1 MKHSNKILVMRI
13 TKSYDAHLQRHEPNN
28 LTKKRTDLWWCR
40 VSRDLNDMEK
50 KNVLSDEIIKAWMDD
65 VLQGLLFKTR
75 INVEVQYWKI
85 VQYKKIYIY
94 TYCKNNQSKTIA
106 ALVLY
111 VMDAKKTH
119 TIFRDPTVFSHWEAA
134 RWIIFLNHIYVWLHC
149 MVSLIY
155 ISIDKYHHDDG
166 WNTAVH

>member
-85 VQYKKIYIY
+85 VQYKNIYI
-94 TYCKNNQSKTIA
+94 YCKNNQSKTIA

-155 ISIDKYHHDDG
+155 I
-166 WNTAVH
+166 

>member
-50 KNVLSDEIIKAWMDD
+50 KNVLSNEIIKAWMDD

-85 VQYKKIYIY
+85 VQYKKKNIYVY
-94 TYCKNNQSKTIA
+94 TVKTISPKP
-106 ALVLY
+106 LLHLY
-111 VMDAKKTH
+111 YMSWMRKKH
-119 TIFRDPTVFSHWEAA
+119 TPSSGIPQFSHTE
-134 RWIIFLNHIYVWLHC
+134 RLRGESSSWIIYMYGYIAWLVW
-149 MVSLIY
+149 Y
-155 ISIDKYHHDDG
+155 I
-166 WNTAVH
+166 